1 MITDLKLRKRV
12 VPGMSSADVKTGVEA
27 AFART
32 AQVDAGSIYVKAV
45 GSKVIL
51 SGYVDARLERGEAER
66 IAWAAPGVSVVDNQ
80 LTLRPPAARGV

>member
-1 MITDLKLRKRV
+1 
-12 VPGMSSADVKTGVEA
+12 MSSAAVKMGVEA

-51 SGYVDARLERGEAER
+51 SGYVDARLEREEAER
-66 IAWAAPGVSVVDNQ
+66 IAWAALGVSIVDNQ
-80 LTLRPPAARGV
+80 LTVRPPAARGV